1 MVKLNE
7 FYQQLGLL
15 VKSKLPLPEALN
27 QLEKTLRS
35 PLYSKIE
42 ADLASGLSLHEALSK
57 YPGAF
62 PDKHLKLIKMAE
74 EKNTLSETL
83 VELAKY
89 SHFEKIIQ
97 SKIRDI
103 LFYPMIILGVGFVI
117 LGIVGKVFIYPLVHQ
132 FFNIFYEGSEL
143 PFFYK
148 IARVIGIITHD
159 YSKVYWISVLI
170 VFIFLCFIVFN
181 VLRIKV
187 IDETWMKICSLWTD
201 MRGIFESSRLC
212 SFLSLQFKNNVS
224 LHESCESATQFVSKG
239 LGQELSQ
246 CSRALEQGVSS
257 KEIFQQTIYLD
268 PLIISTLE
276 NCSETEI
283 GTEMSKLADHY
294 FERVYLTSER
304 LVTYWK
310 IISTIMTAILV
321 FLLMQVMMAPI
332 IYLIRLM

>member
-15 VKSKLPLPEALN
+15 VKAKLPLPEALN
-27 QLEKTLRS
+27 QLEKTLKS
-35 PLYSKIE
+35 PLYSLIE
-42 ADLASGLSLHEALSK
+42 TDLKTGLSLHEALAK

-74 EKNTLSETL
+74 EKDTLSETL

-103 LFYPMIILGVGFVI
+103 LFYPTIILGVGFVI
-117 LGIVGKVFIYPLVHQ
+117 IGIVGKAFIYPLVHQ
-132 FFNIFYEGSEL
+132 FFNIFYEGTSY
-143 PFFYK
+143 PFFYN
-148 IARVIGIITHD
+148 IAKVIGIITHD
-159 YSKVYWISVLI
+159 FQKTYWLSVT
-170 VFIFLCFIVFN
+170 VIFTLLCFIVFN
-181 VLRIKV
+181 VLRIKT
-187 IDETWMKICSLWTD
+187 IDETWMKISSLWTD

-224 LHESCESATQFVSKG
+224 LHESCESATQFVSKN
-239 LGQELSQ
+239 LGKELLL
-246 CSRALEQGVSS
+246 CSKSLEQGVSS
-257 KEIFQQTIYLD
+257 KEIFQQCRYLD

-276 NCSETEI
+276 NCSESEI
-283 GTEMSKLADHY
+283 GSEMSKLADHY

-310 IISTIMTAILV
+310 VISTLMTAVLV

-332 IYLIRLM
+332 IYLIRMM